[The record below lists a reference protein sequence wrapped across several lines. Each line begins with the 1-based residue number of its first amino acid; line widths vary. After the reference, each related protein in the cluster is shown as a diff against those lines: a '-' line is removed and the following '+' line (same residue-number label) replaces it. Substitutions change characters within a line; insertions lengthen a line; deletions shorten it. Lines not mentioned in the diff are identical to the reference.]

1 MPAHVKLCF
10 SCAELMKEAY
20 IVKEIQTKYDGKGS
34 RTSCENCGK
43 RLVMLNTYELTLKR
57 REENA

>member
-10 SCAELMKEAY
+10 ACAELFKETY
-20 IVKEIQTKYDGKGS
+20 IVKEITTKYDGKGS

-43 RLVMLNTYELTLKR
+43 RRVMLSTYEVTLKR
-57 REENA
+57 RGQNA